1 LVASCG
7 VPYGSSEAT
16 NQLAVNTDV
25 PVSTKSR
32 QSQTAFSIP
41 LASANQSES
50 WVRLTVRLDFAKHTW
65 DIYANGNIVAA
76 DIPFISNAS
85 TYFSTFLAQGAGS
98 SESFFDDIYV
108 GASNPLF
115 ADSNDDGT
123 NPSSNNPA
131 TPSDSK
137 SAPSTGNGISTRIAF
152 QGSAKPLNVNASIP
166 TSGLKL
172 WLEANVGVTS
182 NSNGNVSTWQDQ
194 SGNGNNATQTNS
206 SNQPLVVANAL
217 NGLSVIQFTASTNQ
231 WFNLP
236 NVMNGATAGEVF
248 VVVKANSGSPSA
260 ARGLWR
266 LGANSYYPYTDGNVY
281 EDFGSTVQY
290 NEIGHPASGVTQFS
304 LFNVSAQSGQWTGRI
319 DGVTLLNSTTN
330 TVSFNSSPLLGSNGS
345 NPFDGQIAEV
355 IVYNSVLNAAQRTT
369 VGQYLQGKYNLP
381 GIAVP
386 ANPTNL
392 IVNPL
397 SATETS
403 LVWSDTPTNTG
414 ITYTVWRE
422 TGSGGYAAVAQ
433 VNNSLSY
440 VDSGLTAGTNY
451 SYEISSSTF
460 AGSSPGYSN
469 AVSVT
474 TLASGTDMPLT
485 GIKLWLIA
493 DSGVQATSSG
503 NTSIWQDASGG
514 GNNATQLTVANEPIW
529 VANALNGRP
538 VMQFTASSSQSLSL
552 PNLMSGATAGE
563 VFVVVKAT
571 SASPSTARGLWRL
584 GANSYYP
591 YTDGNVYD
599 YFGSSVQNEVGHPA
613 SGVAQYSLYNVSA
626 QAGQWTARIDGVT
639 LLNSTTNTVSFN
651 TTPLL
656 GSDGSY
662 PFDGEIAE
670 VIVYNSVLTAAQ
682 RATVGQYL
690 QGKYAMP
697 GIAVPANPT
706 NLQVTPLSATD
717 VLTTRS

>member
-1 LVASCG
+1 
-7 VPYGSSEAT
+7 
-16 NQLAVNTDV
+16 
-25 PVSTKSR
+25 
-32 QSQTAFSIP
+32 
-41 LASANQSES
+41 
-50 WVRLTVRLDFAKHTW
+50 VRLTVRLDFAKHTW

-493 DSGVQATSSG
+493 DSGVQAPLDG
-503 NTSIWQDASGG
+503 H
-514 GNNATQLTVANEPIW
+514 E
-529 VANALNGRP
+529 
-538 VMQFTASSSQSLSL
+538 
-552 PNLMSGATAGE
+552 
-563 VFVVVKAT
+563 
-571 SASPSTARGLWRL
+571 ST
-584 GANSYYP
+584 
-591 YTDGNVYD
+591 
-599 YFGSSVQNEVGHPA
+599 
-613 SGVAQYSLYNVSA
+613 
-626 QAGQWTARIDGVT
+626 
-639 LLNSTTNTVSFN
+639 
-651 TTPLL
+651 
-656 GSDGSY
+656 
-662 PFDGEIAE
+662 
-670 VIVYNSVLTAAQ
+670 
-682 RATVGQYL
+682 
-690 QGKYAMP
+690 KP
-697 GIAVPANPT
+697 GICYY
-706 NLQVTPLSATD
+706 L
-717 VLTTRS
+717 